1 MRFAVC
7 IWKLSSYP
15 ILWDTSWT
23 ASVLPSV
30 RSVNYVSRT
39 RPSRKT
45 QFYNLSNWTGRR
57 IFLYL
62 VRYGTCRWWKPNRIQ
77 VDDCGREK
85 ISGWW
90 KESKSSVTDR
100 FYWRQKNCWKKSFK
114 TSIELCV
121 KKTAD
126 DVGGQFVSPAR
137 ISILIPIAT
146 VW

>member
-7 IWKLSSYP
+7 IWKLSSHP

-45 QFYNLSNWTGRR
+45 QFYNLSNWTERR

-77 VDDCGREK
+77 VDNCGPEN

-90 KESKSSVTDR
+90 KESKSSVTVL

-114 TSIELCV
+114 TYRNLR
-121 KKTAD
+121 KKTD
-126 DVGGQFVSPAR
+126 DDGGGQFVSPAR
-137 ISILIPIAT
+137 ISIFIPTAI